1 MSNASD
7 FIIEIGVLKK
17 YIGSGGDVIIPEG
30 IMEIG
35 SNACSYAQLESVT
48 IPEGVVKI
56 GMGAFSGNRL
66 NRVTLPKSLREIGTH
81 AFGMCGGLEEIIIPY
96 GVKKIG
102 SKAFN
107 HCVRLCNVV
116 VSDSVTV
123 VGSDAF
129 ADTKWLKN
137 QSDDMVFAGKVL
149 IRAKSVAEEI
159 TIPKGT
165 SGIGGS
171 AFNGCENV
179 QKVVLPESVQTIETK
194 AFASCKKLEWVRIEG
209 NPEIAKDAIPEKAVL
224 IAPQISFDTIKSKS
238 MKHQTA
244 IGFFFLH
251 EELHTIPEGIV
262 KYVIKNFDKML
273 PDIQKVPEL
282 LERMLNY
289 DVLQIE
295 QIDRLFEVLQENVH
309 HRALLLEY
317 KNKRFSNEQIQKQAA
332 MQEKKQTKM
341 PTAAEMKKIW
351 KPKTLPYGTLETSG
365 YYGSETIVTIPAVIG
380 KKQVTRVGSCCFYVS
395 PFDDNNR
402 KEITMILVPEGVT
415 SVGDRAFVGCEKLLQ
430 IHIPAT
436 LVKIE
441 EYAFWKCSNVT
452 IHAPA
457 GSYAETYAK
466 ENNIPFVVE

>member
-7 FIIEIGVLKK
+7 FIIENGVLKK

-66 NRVTLPKSLREIGTH
+66 NRVTLPKSLRESGTH

-262 KYVIKNFDKML
+262 KYVIKNFDKIANCKCKL
-273 PDIQKVPEL
+273 DIC
-282 LERMLNY
+282 
-289 DVLQIE
+289 
-295 QIDRLFEVLQENVH
+295 
-309 HRALLLEY
+309 
-317 KNKRFSNEQIQKQAA
+317 
-332 MQEKKQTKM
+332 
-341 PTAAEMKKIW
+341 W
-351 KPKTLPYGTLETSG
+351 
-365 YYGSETIVTIPAVIG
+365 
-380 KKQVTRVGSCCFYVS
+380 
-395 PFDDNNR
+395 
-402 KEITMILVPEGVT
+402 
-415 SVGDRAFVGCEKLLQ
+415 
-430 IHIPAT
+430 
-436 LVKIE
+436 
-441 EYAFWKCSNVT
+441 
-452 IHAPA
+452 
-457 GSYAETYAK
+457 
-466 ENNIPFVVE
+466 